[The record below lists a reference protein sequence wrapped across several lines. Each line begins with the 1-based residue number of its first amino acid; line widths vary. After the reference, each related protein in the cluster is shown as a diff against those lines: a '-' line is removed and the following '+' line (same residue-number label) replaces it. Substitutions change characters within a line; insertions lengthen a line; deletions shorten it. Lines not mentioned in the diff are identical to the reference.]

1 MSEKISLDSSG
12 NKSVFLYVGKAIKKS
27 RNIYEIF
34 GKMMVFSI

>member
-1 MSEKISLDSSG
+1 MFLC